1 MPYFCKMKKLL
12 IFLTLFLFT
21 SLFCYAEEG
30 FPVQKVST
38 AFNFDGIISEGEW
51 DNIDLVQ
58 LTVQSP
64 NYQGDPSERTE
75 IKMAYDANYIYLS
88 GALYDS
94 EAHKILANNRLR
106 DGGDPSTEWFGMVID
121 SYNDKQNALGF
132 FTTPTGSR
140 FDAAIG
146 NDGNGRNPMNI
157 SWNNFWD
164 VKTVV
169 NDQGWFV
176 EMRIPFS
183 SLQFQTVNGKVTMG
197 ITMWRYI
204 ARKNEMHISPDI
216 PPDLGEM
223 GPWRPSQ
230 AKVYTFEGVEQKKP
244 FYITP
249 YVLGGR
255 STLQNL
261 NTEGTAYQADN
272 TLVKNIGLDVKYG
285 ITNNFT
291 LDLTVNTDFAQVEA
305 DDQQINLTR
314 FSLFFPEKRLFFQ
327 ERSGIF
333 NFSLGSRNNLFYS
346 RRIGIDSDGN
356 SIPILGGARLTGRTG
371 DWDIGLISMQTKS
384 TDAFAS
390 NNYSVFR
397 VKRRIINENS
407 DAGFLLTNNIDVDGN
422 NNTVYGFD
430 TNIRVGKDQ
439 FLSAKFAQS
448 FSSDVETKALS
459 ADPSVFWVSLSKRS
473 QKGFVYGTSLSRV
486 GKDFDARVGFFERS
500 NYVRFGSRLQ
510 YNWFPDVKSILLR
523 HGLGIRGS
531 SHWDNETGKY
541 NSGSYGVGY
550 QWNWRNGALVELST
564 RLRYDDI
571 TAAFDLADIVD
582 IPIDNYFYQSY
593 QVEFSTPSSKPYL
606 LMGEVETGDFYDGK
620 KTTIQLAPVYNINS
634 GLSLSATYEWNKVDF
649 ATRNQSFIAHV
660 GRLKALVMFSTK
672 FSISSFVQYNS
683 LDKLYLGNIRLRYNP
698 KEGNDLFIV
707 YNSDLNAER
716 GFVNPLLPL
725 TNQRSLLIKYSYT
738 FSL

>member
-1 MPYFCKMKKLL
+1 MKRIKPIQIIILL
-12 IFLTLFLFT
+12 LLSIT
-21 SLFCYAEEG
+21 SYAEEG

-38 AFNFDGIISEGEW
+38 SFSFDGIISEGEW
-51 DNIDLVQ
+51 DNVEPVP

-64 NYQGDPSERTE
+64 NYQGNPSERTE

-88 GALYDS
+88 GAMYDS
-94 EAHKILANNRLR
+94 EAHKILANNKLR

-140 FDAAIG
+140 FDAAIS
-146 NDGNGRNPMNI
+146 NDGIGRNPMNI

-164 VKTVV
+164 VKTAVTEK
-169 NDQGWFV
+169 GWFA

-204 ARKNEMHISPDI
+204 ARKNEVHISPDI
-216 PPDLGEM
+216 SPDLGEM
-223 GPWRPSQ
+223 GSWRPSQ
-230 AKVYTFEGVEQKKP
+230 ATTYVFEGIEPKKP

-255 STLQNL
+255 SSIQNL
-261 NTEGTAYQADN
+261 NEEGTTYQADK
-272 TLVKNIGLDVKYG
+272 TFVRDVGLDIKYG

-327 ERSGIF
+327 ERAGIF
-333 NFSLGSRNNLFYS
+333 NFSVGSRNNLFYS

-356 SIPILGGARLTGRTG
+356 SIPILGGARLTGRSG
-371 DWDIGLISMQTKS
+371 NWDIGLISMQTKS

-430 TNIRVGKDQ
+430 SNIRVGKEV

-448 FSSDVETKALS
+448 FSSGVETKTLS
-459 ADPSVFWVSLSKRS
+459 ADPSVFWLSLSKRS
-473 QKGFVYGTSLSRV
+473 QKGFVYGTSISRL
-486 GKDFDARVGFFERS
+486 GKDFDAKIGFLERS

-510 YNWFPDVKSILLR
+510 YNWFPDVSSRLLR
-523 HGLGIRGS
+523 HGVGVRGVS
-531 SHWDNETGKY
+531 FWDNENNTY
-541 NSGSYGVGY
+541 NSAFYGIGY
-550 QWNWRNGALVELST
+550 EWIWRNGAVIEVGT
-564 RLRYDDI
+564 RLQYDDI
-571 TAAFDLADIVD
+571 TSSFDLAGIVD

-593 QVEFSTPSSKPYL
+593 QVEFSTPNSKPYVL
-606 LMGEVETGDFYDGK
+606 VGQMQTGDFYDGK
-620 KTTIQLAPVYNINS
+620 KTTIQLAPTYSINPS
-634 GLSLSATYEWNKVDF
+634 LSLSATYEWNKVDF
-649 ATRNQSFIAHV
+649 DIRNQSFIAHV

-672 FSISSFVQYNS
+672 FSISSFIQYNS

-707 YNSDLNAER
+707 YNSDLNAQR
-716 GFVNPLLPL
+716 GFENPLLPL
-725 TNQRSLLIKYSYT
+725 SNQSSLLLKYTYT

>member
-1 MPYFCKMKKLL
+1 MKRILL
-12 IFLTLFLFT
+12 IQIITFLFLST
-21 SLFCYAEEG
+21 VCLAEEG

-38 AFNFDGIISEGEW
+38 DFTFDGIFSEGEW
-51 DNIDLVQ
+51 THIEPIQ
-58 LTVQSP
+58 LTVQTP
-64 NYQGDPSERTE
+64 HYRAEPSERTE
-75 IKMAYDANYIYLS
+75 IRMAYDANYIYLS
-88 GALYDS
+88 GAMYDS
-94 EAHKILANNRLR
+94 EAHKIMANNKLR
-106 DGGDPSTEWFGMVID
+106 DGGDASTEWFGMVID

-140 FDAAIG
+140 FDAAIS

-169 NDQGWFV
+169 NEQGWFA

-183 SLQFQTVNGKVTMG
+183 SLQFQTINGKVTMG

-204 ARKNEMHISPDI
+204 ARKNEMQLSPDI

-230 AKVYTFEGVEQKKP
+230 AKTYTFEGIEQKKP

-255 STLQNL
+255 NTLQYL
-261 NTEGTAYQADN
+261 NPEGSAYQADN
-272 TLVKNIGLDVKYG
+272 TFVRDIGLDVKYG
-285 ITNNFT
+285 ISNNFT

-333 NFSLGSRNNLFYS
+333 DFTVGSRNNLFYS
-346 RRIGIDSDGN
+346 RRIGIDSEGN
-356 SIPILGGARLTGRTG
+356 AIPIIGGARLTGRTG
-371 DWDIGLISMQTKS
+371 NWDIGLISMQTKS
-384 TDAFAS
+384 TDAFVS

-407 DAGFLLTNNIDVDGN
+407 DAGFLLTNNVDVDGN

-430 TNIRVGKDQ
+430 TNIRFAKDQ
-439 FLSAKFAQS
+439 FIAAKFAQS
-448 FSSDVETKALS
+448 FSSGVDTKTLS
-459 ADPSVFWVSLSKRS
+459 ADPSVFWLSVSKRS
-473 QKGFVYGTSLSRV
+473 QKGFVYGTSISRL
-486 GKDFDARVGFFERS
+486 GKDFNARIGFLERS
-500 NYVRFGSRLQ
+500 NYVRFGSRLG
-510 YNWFPDVKSILLR
+510 YNWFPDVQSTLLR
-523 HGLGIRGS
+523 HGPKVRGVS
-531 SHWDNETGKY
+531 FWDNATNTY
-541 NSGSYGVGY
+541 NSAFYGVGY
-550 QWNWRNGALVELST
+550 EWVWRNGSVIEVGT
-564 RLRYDDI
+564 RLQYDDI
-571 TAAFDLADIVD
+571 TDAFSLAGIVD
-582 IPIDNYFYQSY
+582 IPIDDYFYQSY
-593 QVEFSTPSSKPYL
+593 QIEYSTPTGKPYQL
-606 LMGEVETGDFYDGK
+606 VGELQSGNFFDGK
-620 KTTIQLAPVYNINS
+620 KTTIQLAPNYNVNS
-634 GLSLSATYEWNKVDF
+634 SLNLSATYEWNKVDF
-649 ATRNQSFIAHV
+649 ASRNQSFIAHV
-660 GRLKALVMFSTK
+660 GRLKAQIMFSTK

-707 YNSDLNAER
+707 YNSDMNAER
-716 GFVNPLLPL
+716 GLENPLLPL
-725 TNQRSLLIKYSYT
+725 TNQSSLLVKYTYT

>member
-1 MPYFCKMKKLL
+1 MKRIIPIQIITL
-12 IFLTLFLFT
+12 LFLST
-21 SLFCYAEEG
+21 FCYGEEG
-30 FPVQKVST
+30 FPVQKIST
-38 AFNFDGIISEGEW
+38 NFTFDGVFSAGEW
-51 DNIDLVQ
+51 DNIEPVQ
-58 LTVQSP
+58 LTVQTP
-64 NYQGDPSERTE
+64 NYQGKPSERTE
-75 IKMAYDANYIYLS
+75 IRMAYDANYIYLS
-88 GALYDS
+88 GAMYDS
-94 EAHKILANNRLR
+94 EAHKIMANNKLR
-106 DGGDPSTEWFGMVID
+106 DGGDASTEWFGMVID

-140 FDAAIG
+140 FDAAIS
-146 NDGNGRNPMNI
+146 NDGNGRNPMNV

-169 NDQGWFV
+169 NEEGWFA

-183 SLQFQTVNGKVTMG
+183 SLQFQTVDGKVTMG

-216 PPDLGEM
+216 SPDLGEM
-223 GPWRPSQ
+223 GTWRPSQ
-230 AKVYTFEGVEQKKP
+230 AKTYIFENVEQKKP

-255 STLQNL
+255 STVQNL
-261 NTEGTAYQADN
+261 NTAGTAYEADN
-272 TLVKNIGLDVKYG
+272 TFVKDIGLDVKYG
-285 ITNNFT
+285 ISNNFT

-305 DDQQINLTR
+305 DDQQVNLTR

-333 NFSLGSRNNLFYS
+333 DFTVGSRNNLFYS
-346 RRIGIDSDGN
+346 RRIGIDSDGKA
-356 SIPILGGARLTGRTG
+356 IPILGGARLTGRTG
-371 DWDIGLISMQTKS
+371 NWDIGLISMQTKS

-430 TNIRVGKDQ
+430 TNIRIAKNQ

-448 FSSDVETKALS
+448 FSSDVETTTLS
-459 ADPSVFWVSLSKRS
+459 ADPSVFWLSLSKRS
-473 QKGFVYGTSLSRV
+473 QRGFVYGTSISRL
-486 GKDFDARVGFFERS
+486 GKDFDARVGFLERS
-500 NYVRFGSRLQ
+500 NYVRFGSRLG
-510 YNWFPDVKSILLR
+510 YNWFPDVQSTLLR
-523 HGLGIRGS
+523 HGPTVRGVS
-531 SHWDNETGKY
+531 YWENTNNTY
-541 NSGSYGVGY
+541 NSAFYGVGY
-550 QWNWRNGALVELST
+550 EWVWRNGSVLEVGT
-564 RLRYDDI
+564 RLQYDDI
-571 TAAFDLADIVD
+571 TDAFSLADIVE
-582 IPIDNYFYQSY
+582 IPIDDYFYQSY
-593 QVEFSTPSSKPYL
+593 QVEYATPTGKPYQL
-606 LMGEVETGDFYDGK
+606 AGEVQTGDFYDGK
-620 KTTIQLAPVYNINS
+620 KTTIQLAPNYNINS
-634 GLSLSATYEWNKVDF
+634 SLNLSATYEWNKVNF
-649 ATRNQSFIAHV
+649 ASRNQSFIAHV
-660 GRLKALVMFSTK
+660 GRLKAQVMFSTK

-716 GFVNPLLPL
+716 GLENPLLPL
-725 TNQRSLLIKYSYT
+725 SNQSSLLIKYSYT

>member
-1 MPYFCKMKKLL
+1 MYFCKMKRLRPIQLLTFLL
-12 IFLTLFLFT
+12 IST
-21 SLFCYAEEG
+21 FCFAEEG
-30 FPVQKVST
+30 FPVQQVST
-38 AFNFDGIISEGEW
+38 NFTFDGIISEGEW
-51 DNIDLVQ
+51 DNIEPVE

-64 NYQGDPSERTE
+64 NYRGKPSERTE
-75 IKMAYDANYIYLS
+75 IRMAYDANYIYLS
-88 GALYDS
+88 GAMYDS
-94 EAHKILANNRLR
+94 EAHKIMANNKLR
-106 DGGDPSTEWFGMVID
+106 DGGDASTEWFGMVID

-140 FDAAIG
+140 FDAAIS

-169 NDQGWFV
+169 NEDGWFS

-204 ARKNEMHISPDI
+204 ARKNETHISPDI
-216 PPDLGEM
+216 SPDLGEM
-223 GPWRPSQ
+223 GIWRPSQ
-230 AKVYTFEGVEQKKP
+230 AKTYIFEKVEQKKP

-255 STLQNL
+255 SSVQNL

-272 TLVKNIGLDVKYG
+272 TFVKDIGLDVKYG
-285 ITNNFT
+285 ISNNFT

-305 DDQQINLTR
+305 DDQQVNLTR

-333 NFSLGSRNNLFYS
+333 DFTVGSRNNLFYS

-356 SIPILGGARLTGRTG
+356 SIPILGGARVTGRTG
-371 DWDIGLISMQTKS
+371 NWDIGLISMQTKS

-430 TNIRVGKDQ
+430 SNIRVGKDV
-439 FLSAKFAQS
+439 FLSTKFAQS
-448 FSSDVETKALS
+448 FSSGVETKTLS
-459 ADPSVFWVSLSKRS
+459 ADPSVFWLSLSKRS
-473 QKGFVYGTSLSRV
+473 QRGFVYGTSISRL
-486 GKDFDARVGFFERS
+486 GKDFDAKVGFLERS

-510 YNWFPDVKSILLR
+510 YNWFPDVSSTLLR
-523 HGLGIRGS
+523 HGASVRGVS
-531 SHWDNETGKY
+531 YWDNETGDY
-541 NSGSYGVGY
+541 NSSFYGVGY
-550 QWNWRNGALVELST
+550 EWIWRNGAVIEVGT
-564 RLRYDDI
+564 RLQYDDI
-571 TAAFDLADIVD
+571 TSAFDLADIVD
-582 IPIDNYFYQSY
+582 IPIDDYFYQSY
-593 QVEFSTPSSKPYL
+593 KVEFATPSSKPYL
-606 LMGEVETGDFYDGK
+606 LAGEVQTGDFYDGK
-620 KTTIQLAPVYNINS
+620 KTTIQLAPVYNISS
-634 GLSLSATYEWNKVDF
+634 GLSLTATYEWNKVNF

-725 TNQRSLLIKYSYT
+725 TNQSSLLIKYSYT